1 MNFDQFG
8 KTYAEL
14 TEEERKIVDE
24 RMKKLRKQEAELSME
39 QLEKGVLGGTTSDIG
54 KEAFNGTFSEPI
66 KNIDLVDEDGNELTE
81 QELENALGGVPYD
94 VGEEQ
99 FKKRV

>member
-14 TEEERKIVDE
+14 TEEERKIIDN
-24 RMKKLRKQEAELSME
+24 RMKKLRKQEAELTE
-39 QLEKGVLGGTTSDIG
+39 NDLETEIGGT
-54 KEAFNGTFSEPI
+54 EFRFSEPGS
-66 KNIDLVDEDGNELTE
+66 DELTE